1 MSEVAYDFAGCTAVV
16 TGGSRG
22 IGAGI
27 AVALAARGARV
38 IINGRDQF
46 ALSKVAK
53 IITEA
58 GGTAHTVVADMTDEA
73 AVRALH
79 DEAERVYGPVSLLA
93 ACAGGGGDPR
103 PLAEETVECWRNT
116 LDVNLTSAFLTLQ
129 AFLPSMLQAG
139 RGAIITVASTAGRQL
154 SGASAPYAA
163 AKAGLLV
170 LTRQAAVEAAPR
182 GVRVNAIAPSAI
194 VTDRL
199 AAAPDAVRAGIA
211 NSFPLRRLGEIVDV
225 AEAALFLLSDRSSWI
240 TGITLDVAG
249 GRVML

>member
-58 GGTAHTVVADMTDEA
+58 GGPAHTVVADMTDEA

-103 PLAEETVECWRNT
+103 QLAEETVECWRNT

-139 RGAIITVASTAGRQL
+139 RGAIITMAST
-154 SGASAPYAA
+154 
-163 AKAGLLV
+163 
-170 LTRQAAVEAAPR
+170 
-182 GVRVNAIAPSAI
+182 
-194 VTDRL
+194 
-199 AAAPDAVRAGIA
+199 
-211 NSFPLRRLGEIVDV
+211 
-225 AEAALFLLSDRSSWI
+225 
-240 TGITLDVAG
+240 
-249 GRVML
+249 